1 MLFWLTSQS
10 HAATCP
16 PPAAQ
21 CNAPLPYESTAVC
34 GSNPCRESAVIIPAT
49 SPSAA
54 ARRPGSCRCE
64 SFDFFS
70 RHGPGRPFPL
80 PRHELLSAAVP
91 KFVSIAETSRASSSS
106 RPAAIKASSSVM

>member
-1 MLFWLTSQS
+1 M
-10 HAATCP
+10 
-16 PPAAQ
+16 
-21 CNAPLPYESTAVC
+21 
-34 GSNPCRESAVIIPAT
+34 IIPAT

-70 RHGPGRPFPL
+70 RHGPGLPFPL

-106 RPAAIKASSSVM
+106 RPAATKASSSVLCGDAAAAAAAAQASVIPPIAQCCLRPPPWTA